1 MRTEYLLQHEV
12 DGVLALLTPANR
24 LVMRTALVTGLRISD
39 VLAMTPDKLRPHC
52 WVKEQ
57 KTGKSRQIGLP
68 EPLLSDLR
76 KASGKIWVFPGRDPK
91 KHRSRQSVWL
101 DVKRAAKALRLP
113 QNVAPHSARKVFAVD
128 LMAKYGDIA
137 RVKRALNHSSESVT
151 LIYAMADM
159 QLRAK
164 NKRRRA
170 APGRKRC

>member
-1 MRTEYLLQHEV
+1 MKTEYLLQHEV
-12 DGVLALLTPANR
+12 DGVLSLLTPENR

-39 VLAMTPDKLRPHC
+39 VLALTPDKLRPHC

-76 KASGKIWVFPGRDPK
+76 FAAGERWVFPGRNPA
-91 KHRSRQSVWL
+91 KHRSRQAVWL

-128 LMAKYGDIA
+128 LLAKYGDID

-164 NKRRRA
+164 NKRRRC

>member
-12 DGVLALLTPANR
+12 EGVLSLLTPENR
-24 LVMRTALVTGLRISD
+24 LVMRAALVTGLRISD
-39 VLAMTPDKLRPHC
+39 VLALTPDKLRPHC